1 MVKNYGL
8 EFSSIQTQYF
18 SAAGGCA
25 ERVPLFCKYDESGC
39 ENKDSCMAQEMF
51 SLKTIG
57 LLGGMSTEA
66 TAEYYRLIND
76 GVNRIKGGHNVAE
89 ILLCSVNFQNI
100 ERFIR
105 NSQWDEAAEYL
116 AGKAR
121 QLESGGADALFL
133 ATNTMHKVRESI
145 TAAVSI
151 PFVDIIEITAQAV
164 KAAGLTRV
172 GLLGTL
178 PVMTDPFFQQAYE
191 DLGIET
197 VTPGEED
204 TQEVDRIIFD
214 ELCHHMVLTRSKHFY
229 LDVIRTLQD
238 GGAEGVILGCTEI
251 KSLISQDDCP
261 GFPVFDTTILHCEAA
276 VKRCLGEEG

>member
-1 MVKNYGL
+1 MTHG
-8 EFSSIQTQYF
+8 I
-18 SAAGGCA
+18 A
-25 ERVPLFCKYDESGC
+25 D
-39 ENKDSCMAQEMF
+39 
-51 SLKTIG
+51 LKTIG

-76 GVNRIKGGHNVAE
+76 GVNQARGGHNVAE

-105 NSQWDEAAEYL
+105 NGKWGEAGDYL

-121 QLESGGADALFL
+121 QLEAGGAESLFL
-133 ATNTMHKVRESI
+133 ATNTMHRVRERI
-145 TAAVSI
+145 KEAVTI
-151 PFVDIIEITAQAV
+151 PFVDIIEVTAKAIRAEGIT
-164 KAAGLTRV
+164 KV

-178 PVMTDPFFQQAYE
+178 PVMTDPFFLEAYA
-191 DLGIET
+191 DLGIDI

-204 TQEVDRIIFD
+204 RIEVDRVIFD
-214 ELCHHMVLTRSKHFY
+214 ELCHHMALTRSKHFF

-276 VKRCLGEEG
+276 VRWCLGEEG

>member
-1 MVKNYGL
+1 MVKNLGL
-8 EFSSIQTQYF
+8 EFSSIQTR
-18 SAAGGCA
+18 SSSPARGCA
-25 ERVPLFCKYDESGC
+25 YRTPLFCRYDRSGRA
-39 ENKDSCMAQEMF
+39 NKDSCMEHEMISF
-51 SLKTIG
+51 KTIG

-76 GVNRIKGGHNVAE
+76 GVNQARGGHNVAE

-105 NSQWDEAAEYL
+105 NREWGRAGEYL

-121 QLESGGADALFL
+121 QLEAGGAQSLFL

-151 PFVDIIEITAQAV
+151 PFVDIIEVTAQAV

-178 PVMTDPFFQQAYE
+178 PVMTDPFFQRAYA
-191 DLGIET
+191 DLGLET
-197 VTPGEED
+197 LTPGQED
-204 TQEVDRIIFD
+204 TQEVDRVIFD

-261 GFPVFDTTILHCEAA
+261 GFPVFDTTILHCQAA
-276 VKRCLGEEG
+276 VRRCLGEE